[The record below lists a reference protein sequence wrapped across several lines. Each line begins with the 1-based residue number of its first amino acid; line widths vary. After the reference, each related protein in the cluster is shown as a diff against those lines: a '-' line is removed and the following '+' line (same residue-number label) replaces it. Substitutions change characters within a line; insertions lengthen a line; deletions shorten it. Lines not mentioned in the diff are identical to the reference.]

1 MRRSRKPCEPT
12 LAICAPPVPSIRTE
26 QGPRKRNSARSADD
40 PNEPRHQDHQRSPD
54 ATAEI
59 KAIASQGMK
68 HPSTKPVLA
77 GAAIGA
83 VAGWILPVVGP
94 IIGGIAGAGIVLY
107 KRVRP

>member
-1 MRRSRKPCEPT
+1 M
-12 LAICAPPVPSIRTE
+12 
-26 QGPRKRNSARSADD
+26 SADD
-40 PNEPRHQDHQRSPD
+40 PNEPRHQDHQLIPD

-83 VAGWILPVVGP
+83 LAGWILPVVGP
-94 IIGGIAGAGIVLY
+94 IIGGVAGAGIALY